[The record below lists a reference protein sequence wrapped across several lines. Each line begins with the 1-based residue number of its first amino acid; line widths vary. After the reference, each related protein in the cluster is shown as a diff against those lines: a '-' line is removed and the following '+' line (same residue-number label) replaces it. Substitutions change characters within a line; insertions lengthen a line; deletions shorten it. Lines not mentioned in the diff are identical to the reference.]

1 MCLPFQPCCG
11 VSYARPAL
19 SCATGYAPGF
29 AVVVLLAPRASS
41 MLTVPLARAGVVAA
55 TGSVHTFVAAPLVCT
70 HPSAAAT
77 QPALATVEDL
87 L

>member
-1 MCLPFQPCCG
+1 M
-11 VSYARPAL
+11 
-19 SCATGYAPGF
+19 GYASGF

-41 MLTVPLARAGVVAA
+41 TLTVPSARAGVVAA

-70 HPSAAAT
+70 RPSAAAT
-77 QPALATVEDL
+77 QLALATVEDL